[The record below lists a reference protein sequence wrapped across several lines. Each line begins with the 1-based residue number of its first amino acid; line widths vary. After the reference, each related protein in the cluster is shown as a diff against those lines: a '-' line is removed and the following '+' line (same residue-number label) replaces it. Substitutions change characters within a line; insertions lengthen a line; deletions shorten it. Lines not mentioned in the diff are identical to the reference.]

1 MADGFSEWLPVI
13 STLSGGVLAFCAAL
27 VVNKI
32 NHKYA
37 LERETLAAKERQ
49 RQEQLLAEDKRQKE
63 LLFIATELAFLL
75 EEFADK
81 CALVAADNG
90 KLNQEGITVA
100 TEYPPDLV
108 LTQVTGDWRV
118 LPVKLMYRIREL
130 PVLKNEAGR
139 YVSSAYENDWPPDY
153 SHAFWER
160 QYQYSRLGLKTVFAA
175 IRLRKIAGLPP
186 TRLDITEWSALPV
199 LWRLWKQERQR
210 RTQLYVL
217 QQRNLAML
225 QIAFQQRIKDGKNNG
240 ECQ

>member
-13 STLSGGVLAFCAAL
+13 STLSGGILAFCAAL

-37 LERETLAAKERQ
+37 LERETLTAKERQ

-63 LLFIATELAFLL
+63 LLFIATELVFLL
-75 EEFADK
+75 EDFAEK

-90 KLNQEGITVA
+90 EMNQEGITVA
-100 TEYPPDLV
+100 IESPPDLV
-108 LTQVTGDWRV
+108 LTPVTGDWRAV
-118 LPVKLMYRIREL
+118 PAKLMYSIREL
-130 PVLKNEAGR
+130 PVLITEAGK

-153 SHAFWER
+153 SRSFWER
-160 QYQYSRLGLKTVFAA
+160 QYQYSRLGLKAAFAA

-186 TRLDITEWSALPV
+186 TRLDITDWSILPM

-210 RTQLYVL
+210 RTREYIQRQRDIAANKLNMPL
-217 QQRNLAML
+217 QNRQSNSEENL
-225 QIAFQQRIKDGKNNG
+225 
-240 ECQ
+240 

>member
-37 LERETLAAKERQ
+37 LERETLAAKKRQ

-63 LLFIATELAFLL
+63 LLFIATELVFLL
-75 EEFADK
+75 EDFAEK

-90 KLNQEGITVA
+90 EMNQEGITVA
-100 TEYPPDLV
+100 TESPPDLV
-108 LTQVTGDWRV
+108 LTPVTGDWRV
-118 LPVKLMYRIREL
+118 VPAKLMYSIREL
-130 PVLKNEAGR
+130 PVLITEAGK

-153 SHAFWER
+153 SRAFWER
-160 QYQYSRLGLKTVFAA
+160 QYQYSRLGLKAAFAA

-186 TRLDITEWSALPV
+186 TRLDITEWSILPM

-210 RTQLYVL
+210 RTREYI
-217 QQRNLAML
+217 QRQRDIAANKLNMPLENRQSNLEVNL
-225 QIAFQQRIKDGKNNG
+225 
-240 ECQ
+240 